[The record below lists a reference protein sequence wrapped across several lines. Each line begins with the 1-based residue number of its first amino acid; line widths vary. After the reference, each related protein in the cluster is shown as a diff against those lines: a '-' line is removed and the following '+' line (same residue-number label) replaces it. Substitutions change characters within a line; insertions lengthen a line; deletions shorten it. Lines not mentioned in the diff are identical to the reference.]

1 MSKIKKN
8 SLKLV
13 IIALVLIIPSSIYL
27 INKTIFNEDAIVLR
41 RIEEQRE
48 TLKNALIES
57 VKSGEIKI
65 DNETLEKELKS
76 LDKTYDVYYNQIK
89 SGEVVFPD
97 HIKKDMINRVYD
109 ESLIKQQKDILKLK
123 AKLESGEIKI
133 EK

>member
-8 SLKLV
+8 SLNLV

>member
-8 SLKLV
+8 SLNLV

-48 TLKNALIES
+48 ALKNALIES

>member
-1 MSKIKKN
+1 MDKIKKN

-27 INKTIFNEDAIVLR
+27 INKTIFNEDAKVLR
-41 RIEEQRE
+41 SIEEQRE
-48 TLKNALIES
+48 TIKNALIES
-57 VKSGEIKI
+57 VESGEIKI
-65 DNETLEKELKS
+65 DDNMLEEKLKS

-97 HIKKDMINRVYD
+97 NIKKDMINKTYD
-109 ESLIKQQKDILKLK
+109 ESLIKQHKEMLEFK